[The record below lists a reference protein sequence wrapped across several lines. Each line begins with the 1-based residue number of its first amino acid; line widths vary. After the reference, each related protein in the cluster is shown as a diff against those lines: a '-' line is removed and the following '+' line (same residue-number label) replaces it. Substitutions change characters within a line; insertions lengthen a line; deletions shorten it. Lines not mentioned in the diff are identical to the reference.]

1 MYSCVFFVCVC
12 VCVYELL
19 MLGCGRVQEEDPKL
33 TGWKEFFVTLV
44 RRSVSPQTEPLIFRN
59 TELQMPILTELIHP

>member
-33 TGWKEFFVTLV
+33 TG
-44 RRSVSPQTEPLIFRN
+44 
-59 TELQMPILTELIHP
+59 